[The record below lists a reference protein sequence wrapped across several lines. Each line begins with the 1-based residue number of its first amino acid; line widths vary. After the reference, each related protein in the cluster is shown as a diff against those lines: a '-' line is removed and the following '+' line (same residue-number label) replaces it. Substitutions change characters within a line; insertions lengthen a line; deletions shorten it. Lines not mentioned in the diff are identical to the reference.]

1 MKNKK
6 LYITIAIII
15 AIVIILIIVVKA
27 KNKNNTKIT
36 NVVLPNIDLSEV
48 FELDDIKN
56 TKYEI
61 KKSDSEKIAKKY
73 NVIEKY
79 VLNANVE
86 FNNKKGKMI
95 YVRDANNKMNIYQ
108 TKYMID
114 ELDYTNGIN
123 KYITDFL
130 ENASNFIGVEQLQIS
145 DGTIFEEEKK
155 PQYLEESIYTD
166 KKLYTFHYEEK
177 NENTEA
183 QDKKK
188 YDINFYMEEKYLIC
202 EIVLLY

>member
-48 FELDDIKN
+48 FELDDMKN

-61 KKSDSEKIAKKY
+61 KKSNSEKIAKKY

>member
-15 AIVIILIIVVKA
+15 AIVIILIIVVKT

-36 NVVLPNIDLSEV
+36 NAVLPNTDLSEV

-61 KKSDSEKIAKKY
+61 KKSNSKKIAKKY
-73 NVIEKY
+73 NVIEKNI
-79 VLNANVE
+79 LNANVE

-95 YVRDANNKMNIYQ
+95 YVRDVNNKMNIYQ

-114 ELDYTNGIN
+114 DLDYTNGIN

-130 ENASNFIGVEQLQIS
+130 ESASNFIGAEQLQIS
-145 DGTIFEEEKK
+145 DGTIFGEEKEA
-155 PQYLEESIYTD
+155 PYLEESIYTD

-177 NENTEA
+177 TGNIET
-183 QDKKK
+183 QDKKE